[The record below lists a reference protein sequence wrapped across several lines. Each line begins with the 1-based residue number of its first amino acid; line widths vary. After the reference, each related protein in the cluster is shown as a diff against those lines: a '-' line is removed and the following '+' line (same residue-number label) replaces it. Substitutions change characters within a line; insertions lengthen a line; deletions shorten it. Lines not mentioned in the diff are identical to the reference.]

1 MDSTTTFTAYTLL
14 IPPVAGAAIGWLT
27 NYVAIKLLFR
37 PHTPVS
43 IFGIKFQGIIP
54 KRRREI
60 ARSIAK
66 SIEREVLSSEDI
78 AELLNT
84 IEWKKEVEHI
94 MEDLVEHRLTS
105 NRLSK
110 LPLVGL
116 VTENLSYHLKYLLTK
131 EVLKQIDR
139 KKGDIATK
147 FKENLDLKNLMV
159 SKIDKLDLMS
169 FEGLLTDF
177 ISKELKHLEYL
188 GGLMGLLIGIVQ
200 SILFYFVL

>member
-1 MDSTTTFTAYTLL
+1 MNPTTTFSAYTLL
-14 IPPVAGAAIGWLT
+14 LPPLAGAVIGWLT

-37 PHTPVS
+37 PHLPVS
-43 IFGIKFQGIIP
+43 IFGIKFQGLIP

-66 SIEREVLSSEDI
+66 SIEREILSSEDI
-78 AELLNT
+78 AEMLKS

-94 MEDLVEHRLTS
+94 MEDLVEHRLS
-105 NRLSK
+105 SSRLSK
-110 LPLVGL
+110 LPVVGL
-116 VTENLSYHLKYLLTK
+116 VTENLTYHIKYLLTK
-131 EVLKQIDR
+131 EILKQIDR

-147 FKENLDLKNLMV
+147 FRNNLDLKDMMV
-159 SKIDKLDLMS
+159 SKIDRLDLMS

-200 SILFYFVL
+200 SIIFYLVL

>member
-1 MDSTTTFTAYTLL
+1 MDPTTTFTAYTFL
-14 IPPVAGAAIGWLT
+14 IPPLAGAVIGWLT

-37 PHTPVS
+37 PHVPVS
-43 IFGIKFQGIIP
+43 VFGIKFQGIIP
-54 KRRREI
+54 KRRKEI
-60 ARSIAK
+60 ARSIAQ

-78 AELLNT
+78 AEMLNT

-94 MEDLVEHRLTS
+94 MEDLVEHRLSS
-105 NRLSK
+105 NRLNK
-110 LPLVGL
+110 IPLVGL
-116 VTENLSYHLKYLLTK
+116 VTENLTYHIKYLLTK
-131 EVLKQIDR
+131 EVLKQIDK
-139 KKGDIATK
+139 KKGDIAAK
-147 FKENLDLKNLMV
+147 FKENLNLKNMMV

-200 SILFYFVL
+200 SIIFYFVL

>member
-1 MDSTTTFTAYTLL
+1 MNPANTLTYSL
-14 IPPVAGAAIGWLT
+14 LLPPLAGAVIGWLT

-37 PHTPVS
+37 PHLPVS
-43 IFGIKFQGIIP
+43 ILGFKLQGLIP
-54 KRRREI
+54 KRRKEI

-66 SIEREVLSSEDI
+66 SIEREVLSSNDI
-78 AELLNT
+78 AEMLNT

-94 MEDLVEHRLTS
+94 MEDLVEHRLS
-105 NRLSK
+105 SARLK
-110 LPLVGL
+110 KVPLVGL
-116 VTENLSYHLKYLLTK
+116 VTENLTYHLKFLLTK
-131 EVLKQIDR
+131 EVLRQIDK
-139 KKGDIATK
+139 KKGDIASK

-159 SKIDKLDLMS
+159 AKIDKLDLMS

-200 SILFYFVL
+200 SIIFYFVL